1 MQIVIY
7 CSVSNYHRHSGLKQH
22 IFIIS
27 VSVGQETRYSLAGSS
42 ASQFLIKFRKVFTRA
57 GSHLKAH
64 LGKEL
69 LPSSC
74 GCQQFLEKLLM
85 RERKRDRERDR
96 ESASK
101 MEVTILC
108 HIVMEIISHHLCHI
122 LLVRSNSKVLPVLK
136 ERRLCKAVATRRQ
149 RSFGPPNS
157 LPAVVLYVGEQP
169 VTRKL

>member
-101 MEVTILC
+101 MEVTIF
-108 HIVMEIISHHLCHI
+108 HKVIVEMTFYHLSMLYWLETGH
-122 LLVRSNSKVLPVLK
+122 RSYLQSNLNSSKYHKAEELSQSLSMGVLFQVLGIK
-136 ERRLCKAVATRRQ
+136 Q
-149 RSFGPPNS
+149 
-157 LPAVVLYVGEQP
+157 
-169 VTRKL
+169 